1 MLCSKILVAYDGSEL
16 AQKSLEKAMQIARSD
31 SKIKIEVLHVIA
43 VPHSVLDNLQGIT
56 DAIYQEGEDIIANA
70 KLALATLP
78 NPHQTYLFVGSPAY
92 HILEH
97 AKEYHCDLIIMGSR
111 GLDGIKELFLG
122 SVSHAVVQHAK
133 VPVLIVK

>member
-78 NPHQTYLFVGSPAY
+78 NHHQTYLFVGSPAY

-97 AKEYHCDLIIMGSR
+97 AKEYNCDLIIMGSR